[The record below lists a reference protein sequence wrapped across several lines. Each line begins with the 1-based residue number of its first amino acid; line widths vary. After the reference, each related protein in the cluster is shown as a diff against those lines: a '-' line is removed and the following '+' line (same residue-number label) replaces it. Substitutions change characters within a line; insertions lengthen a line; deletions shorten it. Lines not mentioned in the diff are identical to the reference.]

1 MLTVCAT
8 GITGGFAPPTPDAI
22 FTVTGTPDKA
32 DLAITSAIRPE
43 GTPSL
48 QDALPKSLS
57 KSEPGVNELVGE
69 LYSILKS
76 LPTESPPGSE
86 DIYGLDTSIAF
97 GTDDL
102 QWCNGGPQGCGGG
115 KSFVQASAEQK
126 AQFKRAVEI
135 VNKLVGEAK

>member
-1 MLTVCAT
+1 MLIVCAT

-48 QDALPKSLS
+48 EDALPKSLS
-57 KSEPGVNELVGE
+57 KSEPGVDELVGE

-97 GTDDL
+97 GTEDL

-115 KSFVQASAEQK
+115 KSFVQASVEQK

-135 VNKLVGEAK
+135 VNKLVSEAK